1 MKKAYPLLFFL
12 TLLNTLNF
20 VDRQLISSFANFIV
34 PDLGLTDIQYG
45 FLTSLAFIAFYSIMG
60 LFMGVLADT
69 VNRPKLIAFGV
80 VLWSIFTGLTGAAKG
95 FVTMALPRIFIGI
108 GESILTPTSM
118 SLLSDSF
125 PEKRMGFAAGFYYMG
140 VPIGAGASLL
150 IAGYL
155 GELIGWR
162 NCFYLLGGIGLL
174 LGMSTLLFKER
185 NRKSVQIKKEKP
197 SLSRESTIEI
207 IITLVKALWS
217 SSALRFTILAGVLY
231 HIVLGAAV
239 FDQLWYV
246 QERGFERSEIAQITG
261 WIGVAAGMLGNLFG
275 GVVSDWWQEK
285 TNQGRPMFLFWL
297 ALITFPIFIYYRFVE
312 PNTFIF
318 WTGVALGWFQVG
330 CFFGPTFSVVQELVP
345 NNIRATV
352 VAFYIMTLNLIGL
365 TIGSFGGGF
374 CADLLRANNFEEP
387 YTWTLIIFTCIST
400 TSIPCYYL
408 AGKRYKQDKKNLE
421 GLFPV
426 NKEDFQRL
434 RGFLLRLMKS

>member
-12 TLLNTLNF
+12 TLLNMLNF
-20 VDRQLISSFANFIV
+20 VDRQLIASFANFIV
-34 PDLGLTDIQYG
+34 PDLGLTDTQFG
-45 FLTSLAFIAFYSIMG
+45 FLTSLAFIFFYSVMG
-60 LFMGVLADT
+60 IFMGVLGDM
-69 VNRPKLIAFGV
+69 VNRPRLIAFGV
-80 VLWSIFTGLTGAAKG
+80 VLWSIFTALTGAAKG
-95 FVTMALPRIFIGI
+95 FVSMAIPRMFIGV

-140 VPIGAGASLL
+140 VPIGVGISLL

-155 GELIGWR
+155 GESLGWR

-174 LGMSTLLFKER
+174 LGLSTLFFKER
-185 NRKSVQIKKEKP
+185 PRKDAQTIEEKP
-197 SLSRESTIEI
+197 SLSYASTLKIVF
-207 IITLVKALWS
+207 TLFRALKA

-239 FDQLWYV
+239 FEQLWFV

-261 WIGVAAGMLGNLFG
+261 WIGVVAGMAGNLFG

-297 ALITFPIFIYYRFVE
+297 SLITFPIFIYYRFVD
-312 PNTFIF
+312 PNTVIF
-318 WTGVALGWFQVG
+318 WTGVVLGFFQLG

-352 VAFYIMTLNLIGL
+352 VAFYILTLNLIGL
-365 TIGSFGGGF
+365 TAGSLGGGF
-374 CADLLRANNFEEP
+374 CVDYMKANNFDEP
-387 YTWTLIIFTCIST
+387 YTWTLIIFTFISAA
-400 TSIPCYYL
+400 SIPCYYL
-408 AGKRYKQDKKNLE
+408 AGRRYKDDKKNLE
-421 GLFPV
+421 SYF
-426 NKEDFQRL
+426 
-434 RGFLLRLMKS
+434 SA

>member
-1 MKKAYPLLFFL
+1 M
-12 TLLNTLNF
+12 LNF
-20 VDRQLISSFANFIV
+20 VDRQLIASFANFIV
-34 PDLGLTDIQYG
+34 PDLGLTDIQFG
-45 FLTSLAFIAFYSIMG
+45 FLTSLAFIFFYSVMG
-60 LFMGVLADT
+60 IFMGVLADM
-69 VNRPKLIAFGV
+69 VNRPRLIAFGV

-95 FVTMALPRIFIGI
+95 FVTMALPRMFIGV

-140 VPIGAGASLL
+140 VPIGVGVSLL

-155 GELIGWR
+155 GESLGWR

-174 LGMSTLLFKER
+174 LGLSTLFFKER
-185 NRKSVQIKKEKP
+185 PRKDAQTIEEKP
-197 SLSRESTIEI
+197 SLSYASTLKIVF
-207 IITLVKALWS
+207 TLFRALKA

-239 FDQLWYV
+239 FEQLWFV

-261 WIGVAAGMLGNLFG
+261 WIGVVAGMAGNLFG

-297 ALITFPIFIYYRFVE
+297 SLITFPIFIYYRFVD
-312 PNTFIF
+312 PNTAIF
-318 WTGVALGWFQVG
+318 WVGVVLGFFQLG

-352 VAFYIMTLNLIGL
+352 VAFYILTLNLVGL
-365 TIGSFGGGF
+365 TLGSLGGGI
-374 CADLLRANNFEEP
+374 CVDYMKTNNFDEP
-387 YTWTLIIFTCIST
+387 YTWTLIIFTVISAA
-400 TSIPCYYL
+400 SIPCFYL
-408 AGKRYKQDKKNLE
+408 AGKRYKKDKKELE
-421 GLFPV
+421 SSF
-426 NKEDFQRL
+426 
-434 RGFLLRLMKS
+434 SA

>member
-12 TLLNTLNF
+12 TLLNMLNF
-20 VDRQLISSFANFIV
+20 VDRQLIASFANFIV
-34 PDLGLTDIQYG
+34 PDLGLTDTQFG
-45 FLTSLAFIAFYSIMG
+45 FLTSLAFIFFYSVMG
-60 LFMGVLADT
+60 LFMGVLADM

-80 VLWSIFTGLTGAAKG
+80 ILWSAFTALTGNAKG
-95 FVTMALPRIFIGI
+95 FVSMAIPRMFIGV

-140 VPIGAGASLL
+140 VPIGVGMSLL

-155 GELIGWR
+155 GESLGWR

-174 LGMSTLLFKER
+174 LGLSTLLFRER
-185 NRKSVQIKKEKP
+185 PRKSSQNEEEKP
-197 SLSRESTIEI
+197 SFSRESIKEI
-207 IITLVKALWS
+207 IITLFRALRT

-239 FDQLWYV
+239 FEQLWYV

-261 WIGVAAGMLGNLFG
+261 WIGVAAGMAGNLFG

-297 ALITFPIFIYYRFVE
+297 ALITFPIFIYYRFAE
-312 PNTFIF
+312 PNTVIF
-318 WTGVALGWFQVG
+318 WIGVVLGFFQLG

-352 VAFYIMTLNLIGL
+352 VAFYILTLNLIGL
-365 TIGSFGGGF
+365 TAGSLGGGMF
-374 CADLLRANNFEEP
+374 VDYLKGINYSEP
-387 YTWTLIIFTCIST
+387 YTWTLIVFTFISA

-408 AGKRYKQDKKNLE
+408 AGKRYKEDKKLLE
-421 GLFPV
+421 SSF
-426 NKEDFQRL
+426 
-434 RGFLLRLMKS
+434 

>member
-80 VLWSIFTGLTGAAKG
+80 VLWSVFTGLTGAAKG
-95 FVTMALPRIFIGI
+95 FVTMALPRIFIGV

-140 VPIGAGASLL
+140 VPLGAGASLL

-185 NRKSVQIKKEKP
+185 QRKSLQIKEEKP

-207 IITLVKALWS
+207 IITLVKALWT

-231 HIVLGAAV
+231 HIVLGAAA

-261 WIGVAAGMLGNLFG
+261 WIGVVAGMLGNLFG
-275 GVVSDWWQEK
+275 GVFSDWWQEK

-365 TIGSFGGGF
+365 TIGSLVGGI
-374 CADLLRANNFEEP
+374 CVYLLKINNFEEP
-387 YTWTLIIFTCIST
+387 YTWTLIIFTCISA

-408 AGKRYKQDKKNLE
+408 AGKRYKEDKKNLE

-426 NKEDFQRL
+426 SKEDFKGL
-434 RGFLLRLMKS
+434 RGTLLRLMKS

>member
-45 FLTSLAFIAFYSIMG
+45 FLTSLAFIAFYSVMG

-69 VNRPKLIAFGV
+69 VNRPKLIAIGV

-95 FVTMALPRIFIGI
+95 FVTIALPRIFIGV

-174 LGMSTLLFKER
+174 LGLSTLLFKER
-185 NRKSVQIKKEKP
+185 PRKSAQIKEEKP

-207 IITLVKALWS
+207 IITLVKALWT

-239 FDQLWYV
+239 FEQLWFV

-261 WIGVAAGMLGNLFG
+261 WIGVVAGMAGNLFG

-297 ALITFPIFIYYRFVE
+297 SLITFPIFIYYRFVD
-312 PNTFIF
+312 PNTVIF
-318 WTGVALGWFQVG
+318 WTGVVLGFFQLG

-352 VAFYIMTLNLIGL
+352 VAFYILTLNLIGL
-365 TIGSFGGGF
+365 TAGSLGGGF
-374 CADLLRANNFEEP
+374 CVDYMKANNFDEP
-387 YTWTLIIFTCIST
+387 YTWTLIIFTFISAA
-400 TSIPCYYL
+400 SIPCYYL
-408 AGKRYKQDKKNLE
+408 AGRRYKDDKKNLE
-421 GLFPV
+421 SYF
-426 NKEDFQRL
+426 
-434 RGFLLRLMKS
+434 SA

>member
-12 TLLNTLNF
+12 TLLNMLNF
-20 VDRQLISSFANFIV
+20 VDRQLIASFANFIV
-34 PDLGLTDIQYG
+34 PDLGLTDTQFG
-45 FLTSLAFIAFYSIMG
+45 FLTSLAFIFFYSVMG
-60 LFMGVLADT
+60 LFMGVLADM

-80 VLWSIFTGLTGAAKG
+80 VLWSAFTALTGNAKG
-95 FVTMALPRIFIGI
+95 FVSMAIPRMFIGV

-140 VPIGAGASLL
+140 VPIGVGISLL

-155 GELIGWR
+155 GESLGWR

-174 LGMSTLLFKER
+174 LGLCTLLFKER
-185 NRKSVQIKKEKP
+185 PRKSVQNKEHKT
-197 SLSRESTIEI
+197 SLSYASTVKIVY
-207 IITLVKALWS
+207 TLLQALKT

-231 HIVLGAAV
+231 HVVLGAAV
-239 FDQLWYV
+239 FEQLWYV

-261 WIGVAAGMLGNLFG
+261 WIGVVAGMTGNLFG

-297 ALITFPIFIYYRFVE
+297 ALITFPIFIYYRFAE
-312 PNTFIF
+312 PNTIIF
-318 WTGVALGWFQVG
+318 WIGVVLGFFQLG

-352 VAFYIMTLNLIGL
+352 VAFYILTLNLIGL
-365 TIGSFGGGF
+365 TAGSLGGGL
-374 CADLLRANNFEEP
+374 CVDYLKSINYSEP
-387 YTWTLIIFTCIST
+387 YTWTLIIFTFISA

-408 AGKRYKQDKKNLE
+408 AGRRYKEDKTMLE
-421 GLFPV
+421 SSF
-426 NKEDFQRL
+426 
-434 RGFLLRLMKS
+434 

>member
-12 TLLNTLNF
+12 TLLNMLNF
-20 VDRQLISSFANFIV
+20 VDRQLIASFANFIV
-34 PDLGLTDIQYG
+34 PDLGLTDTQFG
-45 FLTSLAFIAFYSIMG
+45 FLTGLAFIAFYAIMG

-80 VLWSIFTGLTGAAKG
+80 VLWSIFTALTGAAKG
-95 FVTMALPRIFIGI
+95 FVTMAIPRIFIGI

-140 VPIGAGASLL
+140 VPIGVGISLL

-155 GELIGWR
+155 GESLGWR

-174 LGMSTLLFKER
+174 LGLSTLLFKER
-185 NRKSVQIKKEKP
+185 PRKSSLNEEEKP
-197 SLSRESTIEI
+197 SFSRESIKEI
-207 IITLVKALWS
+207 IITLFRALRT

-239 FDQLWYV
+239 FEQLWYV

-261 WIGVAAGMLGNLFG
+261 WIGVAAGMAGNLFG

-297 ALITFPIFIYYRFVE
+297 ALITFPIFIYYRFAE
-312 PNTFIF
+312 PNTVIF
-318 WTGVALGWFQVG
+318 WIGVVLGFFQLG

-345 NNIRATV
+345 DHIRATV
-352 VAFYIMTLNLIGL
+352 VAFYILTLNLIGL
-365 TIGSFGGGF
+365 TTGSMVGGVFVDYLKGI
-374 CADLLRANNFEEP
+374 NYSEP
-387 YTWTLIIFTCIST
+387 YTLTLIVFTFISAA
-400 TSIPCYYL
+400 SIPCYYL
-408 AGKRYKQDKKNLE
+408 AGKRYKEDKKLLE
-421 GLFPV
+421 SSF
-426 NKEDFQRL
+426 
-434 RGFLLRLMKS
+434 

>member
-12 TLLNTLNF
+12 TLLNMLNF
-20 VDRQLISSFANFIV
+20 VDRQLIASFANFIV
-34 PDLGLTDIQYG
+34 PDLGLTDTQFG

-80 VLWSIFTGLTGAAKG
+80 VLWSAFTALTGNAKG
-95 FVTMALPRIFIGI
+95 FVTMAIPRMFIGI

-140 VPIGAGASLL
+140 VPIGVGISLL

-155 GELIGWR
+155 GESLGWR

-174 LGMSTLLFKER
+174 LGLCTLLFRER
-185 NRKSVQIKKEKP
+185 PRKSLHNVEEKP
-197 SLSRESTIEI
+197 SLSYISTIKI
-207 IITLVKALWS
+207 VYTLIEALKT

-231 HIVLGAAV
+231 HVVLGAAV
-239 FDQLWYV
+239 FEQLWYV

-261 WIGVAAGMLGNLFG
+261 WIGVVAGMAGNLFG

-374 CADLLRANNFEEP
+374 CSDLLRANNFEEP
-387 YTWTLIIFTCIST
+387 YTWTLIIFTCISA
-400 TSIPCYYL
+400 TSVSYTH
-408 AGKRYKQDKKNLE
+408 
-421 GLFPV
+421 
-426 NKEDFQRL
+426 L
-434 RGFLLRLMKS
+434 RAHET